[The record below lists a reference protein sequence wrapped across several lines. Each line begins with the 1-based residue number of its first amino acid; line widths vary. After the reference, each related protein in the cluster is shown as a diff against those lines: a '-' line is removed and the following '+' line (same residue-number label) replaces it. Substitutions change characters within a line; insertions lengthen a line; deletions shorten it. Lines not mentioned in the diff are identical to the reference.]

1 MTSDKQHAV
10 LLVHLAKLGLFYDIG
25 NHQNV
30 SKKHLR
36 NTNAFHA
43 FSKSFLNNLF
53 RNAQLLLVSED
64 LLACLATSHA
74 PARMLVIVTKCQTGL
89 GKIRTPSSSYGAQRT
104 RAS

>member
-1 MTSDKQHAV
+1 MASDMQHGM
-10 LLVHLAKLGLFYDIG
+10 LLIHWTKLGLFYDIG

-43 FSKSFLNNLF
+43 FSKSFLNNNF

-64 LLACLATSHA
+64 LLACLTTSHA
-74 PARMLVIVTKCQTGL
+74 PVI
-89 GKIRTPSSSYGAQRT
+89 
-104 RAS
+104 